1 MEENEVKNEQNESFV
16 DQVKNVME
24 DVEDNSSSFG
34 KDEAEK
40 GKVMGILS
48 YIGILS
54 LIPFFAEKENKYVVY
69 HAKQGVNLFIIQV
82 IVGLVLGILGKLP
95 LVGGI
100 FGLISSIIGLLF
112 LILSIIG
119 IVNVCKGKAKELPL
133 VGKIKIVK

>member
-54 LIPFFAEKENKYVVY
+54 LIPFFAEKENKYVIY

-82 IVGLVLGILGKLP
+82 IVGFVLGILGKLP